1 MNNTHN
7 TIFPPNINPQ
17 TFSLIGV
24 AVAVVL
30 IDDLNASEQNSVG
43 NWLELVGQYML
54 THAAQ
59 QQLIE
64 SRLENSNLNINS
76 KKYKNGSGGPFTDN
90 ENGKSN
96 QTQRTEVDF
105 LLEQVEKIQKELQNI
120 KDQNLTNK

>member
-1 MNNTHN
+1 MDNGHN

-43 NWLELVGQYML
+43 NWFELVGQYML